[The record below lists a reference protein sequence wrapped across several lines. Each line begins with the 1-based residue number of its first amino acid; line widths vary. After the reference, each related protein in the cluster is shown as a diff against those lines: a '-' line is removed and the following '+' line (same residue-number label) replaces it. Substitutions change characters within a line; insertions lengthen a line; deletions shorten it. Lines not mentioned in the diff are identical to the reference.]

1 MFIII
6 ESNPKVKNIKGF
18 KIIFNIGF
26 IVTLIIEISKT
37 KRTSFGVL
45 VVISIAG
52 NKYLQ
57 AYTPRKLNI
66 EIIMIFRSKLNIF
79 CIFSILAK
87 IWQKVKGFKHIPRL
101 KNIATVLKMFLT
113 SKVVQLLFVAFYVI
127 LSGIKCSQ
135 IST

>member
-26 IVTLIIEISKT
+26 MVTLIIEISKT

-87 IWQKVKGFKHIPRL
+87 I
-101 KNIATVLKMFLT
+101 
-113 SKVVQLLFVAFYVI
+113 
-127 LSGIKCSQ
+127 
-135 IST
+135 